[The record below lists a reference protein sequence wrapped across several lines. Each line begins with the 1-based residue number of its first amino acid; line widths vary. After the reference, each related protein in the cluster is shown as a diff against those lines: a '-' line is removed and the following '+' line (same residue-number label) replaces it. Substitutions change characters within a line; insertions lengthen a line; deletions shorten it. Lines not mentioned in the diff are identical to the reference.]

1 MDDTLTAIA
10 EPRRREILRLVCDRE
25 LPAGRIA
32 SHFSISRP
40 AISQHLRVLHDAGLV
55 TERREGTRR
64 LYQLRREGL
73 DDVTRFI
80 ESFWDRSLSRL
91 QLEAERQ
98 ERARRAE
105 ELGAEELRTEETT

>member
-1 MDDTLTAIA
+1 M
-10 EPRRREILRLVCDRE
+10 
-25 LPAGRIA
+25 
-32 SHFSISRP
+32 
-40 AISQHLRVLHDAGLV
+40 LHDAGLV

-73 DDVTRFI
+73 DEVTRFI

-105 ELGAEELRTEETT
+105 DLGAEELRTEETT